1 MIAVKIGDGMGNQ
14 LFNYACGYAQARRDG
29 DSLVLD
35 ISECDNSTL
44 RDFELDKFHLKYDKK
59 ESFPNRNLGQKI
71 YKNLRRALKYHVIKE
86 REVYHNRDHRYDVND
101 IDPRVYKKK
110 GLRNKYLYGYW
121 QHLAYFEDYLDEIT
135 AMMTPAYEQS
145 ETVKKLQEEFKKTP
159 TCAVH
164 VRGGDI
170 MGPAGAYF
178 KHAMERMEQEKP
190 GVRYI
195 VFTNDMERAE
205 EALAPVL
212 ESQKKDAVGQAENRL
227 EFVSEMGEFSDVDEF
242 FLMAACQNSGVS
254 LLGVSV
260 LSPFITAV
268 MNPEELLKN
277 DIIRSVYDGFH
288 MQNTNQLITLLSVL
302 IIIVYIAKNAF
313 IIFINNMLYCFS
325 YYGKREMQDRMMKYY
340 ISRDYTFF
348 LNHNSAELMRDINTD
363 PEMFYAAVLNM
374 LQLASELCVSLILVG
389 YLLVKDALLT
399 LGVAFAMVVMVF
411 IFMKKLRRT
420 LARFGDDRRKY
431 NANILQCMQQAF
443 GGIKEIKIANREA
456 YFEGEF
462 VKQNGLYTYVIKQNS
477 FLSSIPKPIMEAL
490 CITGLMAAIIVRIN
504 ATSTSPEQFVGTL
517 AVFAAAAFALLPS
530 ANKMSEYL
538 GSIIHNGVVIHKIGE
553 EYAAIRDMEIQT
565 EKEENYKKV
574 TLDKE
579 IKVEDMTF
587 HYPDTEDAVLAHV
600 NVTIPKNKSVAFIG
614 PSGAGKTT
622 MVDLILG
629 VLKPQAGKITVDGMD
644 IKESYRGW
652 HDKIGYIPQTIYM
665 LDDTIRNN
673 IAFGKTEGI
682 DDADIWEALKQA
694 QLDEFVK
701 SLDEGLDTMI
711 GEAGVR
717 LSGGQ
722 RQRIGIARALYRRPE
737 VLVLDEATSA
747 LDTETEAAVMEAIDS
762 LQGKMTM
769 LIIAHRLSTI
779 KNCDMV
785 YQVEGGSVTRKE
797 KESV

>member
-1 MIAVKIGDGMGNQ
+1 MKDLVKSVLKVFDGKQ
-14 LFNYACGYAQARRDG
+14 KRK
-29 DSLVLD
+29 LV
-35 ISECDNSTL
+35 
-44 RDFELDKFHLKYDKK
+44 
-59 ESFPNRNLGQKI
+59 G
-71 YKNLRRALKYHVIKE
+71 
-86 REVYHNRDHRYDVND
+86 
-101 IDPRVYKKK
+101 
-110 GLRNKYLYGYW
+110 
-121 QHLAYFEDYLDEIT
+121 
-135 AMMTPAYEQS
+135 MM
-145 ETVKKLQEEFKKTP
+145 
-159 TCAVH
+159 
-164 VRGGDI
+164 
-170 MGPAGAYF
+170 
-178 KHAMERMEQEKP
+178 
-190 GVRYI
+190 
-195 VFTNDMERAE
+195 
-205 EALAPVL
+205 
-212 ESQKKDAVGQAENRL
+212 
-227 EFVSEMGEFSDVDEF
+227 
-242 FLMAACQNSGVS
+242 FLILINSGVS

-622 MVDLILG
+622 VD
-629 VLKPQAGKITVDGMD
+629 VMD

-673 IAFGKTEGI
+673 IAFGKVKSI
-682 DDADIWEALKQA
+682 DDAEIWAALKQA

>member
-1 MIAVKIGDGMGNQ
+1 MKDLVKSVLKVFDGKQ
-14 LFNYACGYAQARRDG
+14 KRK
-29 DSLVLD
+29 LV
-35 ISECDNSTL
+35 
-44 RDFELDKFHLKYDKK
+44 
-59 ESFPNRNLGQKI
+59 G
-71 YKNLRRALKYHVIKE
+71 
-86 REVYHNRDHRYDVND
+86 
-101 IDPRVYKKK
+101 
-110 GLRNKYLYGYW
+110 
-121 QHLAYFEDYLDEIT
+121 
-135 AMMTPAYEQS
+135 MM
-145 ETVKKLQEEFKKTP
+145 
-159 TCAVH
+159 
-164 VRGGDI
+164 
-170 MGPAGAYF
+170 
-178 KHAMERMEQEKP
+178 
-190 GVRYI
+190 
-195 VFTNDMERAE
+195 
-205 EALAPVL
+205 
-212 ESQKKDAVGQAENRL
+212 
-227 EFVSEMGEFSDVDEF
+227 
-242 FLMAACQNSGVS
+242 FLILINSGVS

-614 PSGAGKTT
+614 PSGAGK
-622 MVDLILG
+622 
-629 VLKPQAGKITVDGMD
+629 ITVDGMD

-673 IAFGKTEGI
+673 IAFGKVKSI
-682 DDADIWEALKQA
+682 DDAEIWAALKQA

>member
-1 MIAVKIGDGMGNQ
+1 MKDLVKSVLKVFDGKQ
-14 LFNYACGYAQARRDG
+14 KRK
-29 DSLVLD
+29 LV
-35 ISECDNSTL
+35 
-44 RDFELDKFHLKYDKK
+44 
-59 ESFPNRNLGQKI
+59 G
-71 YKNLRRALKYHVIKE
+71 
-86 REVYHNRDHRYDVND
+86 
-101 IDPRVYKKK
+101 
-110 GLRNKYLYGYW
+110 
-121 QHLAYFEDYLDEIT
+121 
-135 AMMTPAYEQS
+135 MM
-145 ETVKKLQEEFKKTP
+145 
-159 TCAVH
+159 
-164 VRGGDI
+164 
-170 MGPAGAYF
+170 
-178 KHAMERMEQEKP
+178 
-190 GVRYI
+190 
-195 VFTNDMERAE
+195 
-205 EALAPVL
+205 
-212 ESQKKDAVGQAENRL
+212 
-227 EFVSEMGEFSDVDEF
+227 
-242 FLMAACQNSGVS
+242 FLILINSGVS

-530 ANKMSEYL
+530 ANKMADYL
-538 GSIIHNGVVIHKIGE
+538 ASIIHNGVVIKKVGE
-553 EYAAIRDMEIQT
+553 QYVAIRDLEVKT
-565 EKEENYKKV
+565 AKEENYKKV

-673 IAFGKTEGI
+673 IAFGKVKSI
-682 DDADIWEALKQA
+682 DDAEIWAALKQA